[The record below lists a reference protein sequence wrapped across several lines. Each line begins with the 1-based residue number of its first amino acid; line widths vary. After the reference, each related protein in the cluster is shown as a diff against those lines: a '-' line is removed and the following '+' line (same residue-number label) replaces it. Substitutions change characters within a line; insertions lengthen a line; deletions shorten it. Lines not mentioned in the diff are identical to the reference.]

1 MYIQICTHLQEEY
14 SYDEEASK
22 EKSNGDGIRLVGAA
36 RADTAKFP
44 FVIGFTLT
52 AMKNRD
58 FSQCTGEFF
67 YFIKGQT
74 NSYITSKECCQ
85 A

>member
-67 YFIKGQT
+67 YCIKGQT
-74 NSYITSKECCQ
+74 NSYITSKECCK